1 MAEILTILQTAPA
14 PNANPAFPQRTLAL
28 SDTGSSSRLNPVSS
42 PSQRAQSVS
51 PIRASSLTQTTD
63 ATAITRIPRAALPL
77 HPVEYLTTIIDSVS
91 PLIKIRQQAGL
102 AGGGKSLPIPVP
114 LGVRQRR
121 RQAIQW
127 ILSAAGNRR
136 EVKFSERVAR
146 ELLRVAD
153 GTSGV
158 WERRAMVHRLGVA
171 SRSNV
176 SAALKAKMRKK
187 IVK

>member
-1 MAEILTILQTAPA
+1 MAEILSILQTAPA
-14 PNANPAFPQRTLAL
+14 PNANPAFPQRTLML
-28 SDTGSSSRLNPVSS
+28 SDTGSTQKLNPTSS
-42 PSQRAQSVS
+42 PSQPAQQVS
-51 PIRASSLTQTTD
+51 PLRQSQVTLTSD
-63 ATAITRIPRAALPL
+63 AAATTRIPRAALPL

-91 PLIKIRQQAGL
+91 PLVKIRQQAGL

-127 ILSAAGNRR
+127 ILSAAENRR
-136 EVKFSERVAR
+136 EIKFSERVAR

-176 SAALKAKMRKK
+176 SAGAKAKQMRKR
-187 IVK
+187 VR